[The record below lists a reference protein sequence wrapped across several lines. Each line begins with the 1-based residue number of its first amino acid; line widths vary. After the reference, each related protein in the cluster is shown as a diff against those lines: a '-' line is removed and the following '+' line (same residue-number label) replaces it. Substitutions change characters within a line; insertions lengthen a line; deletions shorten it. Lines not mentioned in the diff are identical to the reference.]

1 MILAA
6 CKKMIESHF
15 RNLQYQGSSPFQ
27 KGVLM
32 EEMGHL
38 GCIGSLFAGDNSG
51 PDHPKKKQK
60 KKKQFRSQTPCRWAN
75 KPVRS
80 LPGIRT
86 RNLLINTVA
95 WL

>member
-1 MILAA
+1 
-6 CKKMIESHF
+6 MIESHF

-60 KKKQFRSQTPCRWAN
+60 KKNNFVVRRLAVGPTSQLEACPGFE
-75 KPVRS
+75 
-80 LPGIRT
+80 PGIF
-86 RNLLINTVA
+86 
-95 WL
+95 